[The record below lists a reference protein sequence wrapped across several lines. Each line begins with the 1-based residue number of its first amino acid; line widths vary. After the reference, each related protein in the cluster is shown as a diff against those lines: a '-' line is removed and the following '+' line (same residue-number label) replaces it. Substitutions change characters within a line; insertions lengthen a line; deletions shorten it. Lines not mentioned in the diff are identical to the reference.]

1 MVYVMDFYYPQAR
14 RCVEVDEGVYDSPK
28 VQKKGTE
35 GTTFLN
41 QNDIK
46 VIRFKNEEVENNIDD
61 VVNKIRLALLS
72 RVESGFID

>member
-1 MVYVMDFYYPQAR
+1 MDFYCPQAR
-14 RCVEVDEGVYDSPK
+14 RCVEVDEEGYDSPK

-35 GTTFLN
+35 RTTFLN